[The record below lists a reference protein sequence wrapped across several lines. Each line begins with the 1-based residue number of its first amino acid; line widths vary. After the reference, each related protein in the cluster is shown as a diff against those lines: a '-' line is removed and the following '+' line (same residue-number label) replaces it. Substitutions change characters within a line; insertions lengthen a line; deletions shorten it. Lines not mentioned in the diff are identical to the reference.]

1 MNDLL
6 TARQSAFVAAY
17 LETGHIQRAAIKAG
31 YAERGAHV
39 TGSRLLR
46 NPKIAAKIRT
56 MRQKAENASALSMTE
71 AVNILAAI
79 ARTSRSEFAKIR
91 AIETAARLLSW
102 EVQQGDVTLL
112 VEYVNPLPPRTVAPK
127 PSPEPEPEPEPTPPK
142 KKAMAKLY
150 TN

>member
-1 MNDLL
+1 MNDL
-6 TARQSAFVAAY
+6 TAKQAAFVEAY
-17 LETGHIQRAAIKAG
+17 LKDGHIQHAAIKAG

-46 NPKIAAKIRT
+46 NPKIAAKIKT
-56 MRQKAENASALSMTE
+56 MRQRAETASVLSMTE
-71 AVNILAAI
+71 AVNILAII
-79 ARTSRSEFAKIR
+79 ARTSRSDFAKIR

-102 EVQQGDVTLL
+102 EVQQGDVTLR

-127 PSPEPEPEPEPTPPK
+127 PSPEPEPTPEPTPPK